1 MKMKKFK
8 SGKTMRKAMAIL
20 LAMVIIL
27 GLASCKDSNKTS
39 NKDTNKDTSTKKEA
53 STEVQK
59 KSGSGCTYDFPMTGF
74 GFDLPEGVEI
84 SKGFIYEYDMGDVD
98 YKSGVMMA
106 WPVYYD
112 ISEEKYENLTIEDVG
127 KYNTA
132 IPFQIFCVKDVDSFE
147 AAIEK
152 MITESEK
159 ATGEKMSEE
168 EKAETKKMREIHREN
183 GYMWIAYKTPKGE
196 VSKECQEEYDAF
208 YNAEEEI
215 IKNHM
220 KFYTPEVW
228 EGTEEGSS
236 IHFETTD
243 LEGNPVKSDTV
254 FAKNKVT
261 MVNIWATTCGP
272 CIQEMPE
279 LEKLNKEF
287 AKKGGAIIGV
297 VRDVPLGNNMYLQE
311 AKDIIKDTGV
321 TYPNIRTWDDFDSM
335 FSVLGTPTTY
345 FVDSKGNIVGEPVL
359 GANIKKYK
367 EIMEELL
374 PQAK

>member
-8 SGKTMRKAMAIL
+8 SGKSMRKAMAIL

-27 GLASCKDSNKTS
+27 GLAGCKDSNKTS
-39 NKDTNKDTSTKKEA
+39 DKDTNKDSSTKIEA

-59 KSGSGCTYDFPMTGF
+59 QSGSGCTYDFPLTGF
-74 GFDLPEGVEI
+74 GFDLPEGLEI

-112 ISEEKYENLTIEDVG
+112 ISEEKYENLTKEDIG
-127 KYNTA
+127 KYKTD
-132 IPFQIFCVKDVDSFE
+132 IPFQIFCVKDVDSLE

-152 MITESEK
+152 MITETEK

-168 EKAETKKMREIHREN
+168 EKAKTSNMREIHREN
-183 GYMWIAYKTPKGE
+183 GYIWIGYKLSKGE
-196 VSKECQEEYDAF
+196 VSEECQEEYDAF
-208 YNAEEEI
+208 YNAQEEI

-236 IHFETTD
+236 ISFETTD
-243 LEGNPVKSDTV
+243 LEGNPVNSDAI

-261 MVNIWATTCGP
+261 MLNIWATTCGP

-297 VRDVPLGNNMYLQE
+297 VRDAPLGNNMYLQE

-321 TYPNIRTWDDFDSM
+321 TYLNIRTWDDFESM

-345 FVDSKGNIVGEPVL
+345 FVDNHGNIVGEPIL
-359 GANIKKYK
+359 GANIKKCK
-367 EIMEELL
+367 ETMEELL
-374 PQAK
+374 SKAQ